1 MSRVQRLDRNGVLL
15 KPHRTPEGFLYA
27 EGYATRAGIFEY
39 ENPDGSIR
47 RELRSEE
54 EVSRADSL
62 GTLGNKPVALLH
74 PMEEDAA
81 GDLQPVDITP
91 ENWDRYAT
99 GIVAP
104 HVTYTAD
111 GYVKVAVMVGRA
123 DAIDAVEG
131 GEAQELSCGYSAEV
145 VERAGE
151 HPIWGHYDAMQTDI
165 RYNHCALVPQGR
177 AGASV
182 RLRVDGAIQRPNQA
196 TQGATMPPKTP
207 AAKPAT
213 PAKRADEMTPP
224 VDEVKTDAE
233 MEIYDAESMMRD
245 MCSKMDA
252 IMESQAAMSDVTEK
266 LIEVLEMILPEDAD
280 VEVVAEEGEDMR
292 EDADGE
298 PAGEGAAEMMKRGDA
313 KSGHA
318 YYKERVKLLEIA
330 QHLRVDGADRLLNP
344 ALRKAVVKAIAPDA
358 PAKRADNAIYQA
370 AIIDSFSARIQ
381 QPVKPGQRAAQP
393 ASKLDDLG
401 AGRGGRADAAATKDR
416 YAQQR
421 ERLAGIKK

>member
-1 MSRVQRLDRNGVLL
+1 MSRVQRLDRSGSLL
-15 KPHRTPEGFLYA
+15 KPYRTPEGFLFA

-39 ENPDGSIR
+39 ENADGSIR

-62 GTLGNKPVALLH
+62 GSLGNKPVALLH
-74 PMEEDAA
+74 PMEQNAD
-81 GDLQPVDITP
+81 GDLEPVDVTP
-91 ENWDRYAT
+91 ENWDRYAAGT
-99 GIVAP
+99 VSP
-104 HVTYTAD
+104 SVTYTAD
-111 GYVKVAVMVGRA
+111 GYVKVAVMVGRQ
-123 DAIDAVEG
+123 DAIDAIEG

-145 VERAGE
+145 IERAGE

-165 RYNHCALVPQGR
+165 QYNHCALVPQGR
-177 AGASV
+177 AGANV
-182 RLRVDGAIQRPNQA
+182 RLRVDGAIQRPNQP

-207 AAKPAT
+207 AAKPAS
-213 PAKRADEMTPP
+213 PAKRADEMPE
-224 VDEVKTDAE
+224 DVKSDAE

-245 MCSKMDA
+245 MCAKMDE
-252 IMESQAAMSDVTEK
+252 IMESQSAMADVTER

-280 VEVVAEEGEDMR
+280 VEIAEEGEEVR

-298 PAGEGAAEMMKRGDA
+298 PAGEGEMAKRGDA

-318 YYKERVKLLEIA
+318 YYKDRVKLLEIA
-330 QHLRVDGADRLLNP
+330 QHLRVDGADRMLNP

-370 AIIDSFSARIQ
+370 AIIDSFSAQIQ
-381 QPVKPGQRAAQP
+381 APRKPGQRPAQP
-393 ASKLDDLG
+393 APKLDDLG
-401 AGRGGRADAAATKDR
+401 AGRGGRADAAQTKDR